1 MGTSIKFPHNRKDVV
16 KMKTRKINMD
26 KVSVMGLAITG
37 VLVIANLI
45 SRSIA
50 VMVISAT
57 IANAIIAAAMYLE
70 LKIQKGEFK
79 YERGFLY
86 VPTKT
91 RAKKERASHKLTPEE
106 EELLDDYKE
115 LLKRYSA

>member
-1 MGTSIKFPHNRKDVV
+1 M
-16 KMKTRKINMD
+16 KINMN
-26 KVSVMGLAITG
+26 KVSVAGLTLTG
-37 VLVIANLI
+37 VLILANLI

-70 LKIQKGEFK
+70 IKIQKGEFK

-86 VPTKT
+86 VPAKT
-91 RAKKERASHKLTPEE
+91 RVKKERVSHKLTP
-106 EELLDDYKE
+106 
-115 LLKRYSA
+115 